1 MHLLAISTLFT
12 LLTTIPFLFVIV
24 NSLTM
29 REIKGQCAQ
38 EINLPISI
46 LIPMRNEERNVS
58 EVIAAVTTQ
67 EQISNNEI
75 IVLDDNSTDSTKE
88 LLARY
93 TNIRVLDG
101 AELPQGWLGKNYACH
116 QLVAHSSG
124 ELLVFLDADVRIAPQ
139 AIAAA
144 IVSMESWGWDF
155 ISPYPRQDATTFVE
169 RLIQPLLQWSWL
181 SSVPLR
187 FAENT
192 QFTSMVIANGQFF
205 IVRKDA
211 YLSSGGHKEI
221 RSEVLDDLELARL
234 LVKNGFKGGVANGSS
249 IAQCRMYNS
258 ASELADG
265 YTKSLWRAFGG
276 VAGTIVVALYL
287 TLTGIAPLV
296 LALSGF
302 PIAWL
307 GYFLIVGSRL
317 IAGVKVKSTLSSALL
332 HPLSIVVLLLLTIRS
347 WIFKS
352 RGTLT
357 WRGRKVA

>member
-12 LLTTIPFLFVIV
+12 LLTTIPFFFVIV

-29 REIKGQCAQ
+29 REIKGQCVQ

-139 AIAAA
+139 AVAAA

>member
-1 MHLLAISTLFT
+1 
-12 LLTTIPFLFVIV
+12 
-24 NSLTM
+24 
-29 REIKGQCAQ
+29 
-38 EINLPISI
+38 
-46 LIPMRNEERNVS
+46 MRNEERNVS

>member
-12 LLTTIPFLFVIV
+12 LLTTIPFFFVIV

-38 EINLPISI
+38 EINLSISI

-276 VAGTIVVALYL
+276 VAGTIVVTLYL

-332 HPLSIVVLLLLTIRS
+332 HPLSIIVLLLLTIRS

>member
-1 MHLLAISTLFT
+1 
-12 LLTTIPFLFVIV
+12 
-24 NSLTM
+24 
-29 REIKGQCAQ
+29 
-38 EINLPISI
+38 
-46 LIPMRNEERNVS
+46 MRNEERNVS

-276 VAGTIVVALYL
+276 VAGSIVVTLYL

>member
-12 LLTTIPFLFVIV
+12 LLTTIPFFFVIV

>member
-12 LLTTIPFLFVIV
+12 LLTTIPFFFVIV

-139 AIAAA
+139 AVAAA